1 MGSPTGD
8 YMKQIPISFFF
19 PYSFII
25 IQSLSS
31 LLINFILIATPE
43 KKIIKKKKNLTVSI
57 RNLQDLQHRFSKRFN
72 LGNIAQ
78 LN

>member
-8 YMKQIPISFFF
+8 YTKQIPISFFF

-31 LLINFILIATPE
+31 LLINFILIGTPE
-43 KKIIKKKKNLTVSI
+43 KKKNLTVSI

-72 LGNIAQ
+72 LWNIAQ

>member
-8 YMKQIPISFFF
+8 YTKQIPISFFF

-43 KKIIKKKKNLTVSI
+43 KKKNLTVSI
-57 RNLQDLQHRFSKRFN
+57 RNLQDLQHRFSKSFN
-72 LGNIAQ
+72 L
-78 LN
+78 

>member
-25 IQSLSS
+25 IQSLNS
-31 LLINFILIATPE
+31 LLINFILIATPQ
-43 KKIIKKKKNLTVSI
+43 KKKKISQSQLEICRTFSTGSAKDLTCEI
-57 RNLQDLQHRFSKRFN
+57 
-72 LGNIAQ
+72 
-78 LN
+78 

>member
-43 KKIIKKKKNLTVSI
+43 KNKKKISQSQLEICRTFSTGSAKDLTWEI
-57 RNLQDLQHRFSKRFN
+57 
-72 LGNIAQ
+72 
-78 LN
+78 

>member
-25 IQSLSS
+25 IQSLNS

-43 KKIIKKKKNLTVSI
+43 KKKKISQSQLEICRTFSTGSAKDLTWEI
-57 RNLQDLQHRFSKRFN
+57 
-72 LGNIAQ
+72 
-78 LN
+78 

>member
-25 IQSLSS
+25 IQSLNS

-43 KKIIKKKKNLTVSI
+43 KKKKKNLTVSI
-57 RNLQDLQHRFSKRFN
+57 RNLQDLQHRFSKSFN
-72 LGNIAQ
+72 LWNIAQ

>member
-8 YMKQIPISFFF
+8 YTKQIPISFFF

-43 KKIIKKKKNLTVSI
+43 KKKKISQSQLEICRTFSTGSAKALTCEI
-57 RNLQDLQHRFSKRFN
+57 
-72 LGNIAQ
+72 
-78 LN
+78 

>member
-43 KKIIKKKKNLTVSI
+43 KNKKKISQSQLEICRTFSTGSAKALTCEI
-57 RNLQDLQHRFSKRFN
+57 
-72 LGNIAQ
+72 
-78 LN
+78 

>member
-43 KKIIKKKKNLTVSI
+43 KKKNKEISQSQLEICRTFSTGSAKDLTWEI
-57 RNLQDLQHRFSKRFN
+57 
-72 LGNIAQ
+72 
-78 LN
+78 

>member
-8 YMKQIPISFFF
+8 YTKQIPISFFF

-43 KKIIKKKKNLTVSI
+43 KKKKISQSQLEICRTFSTGSAKDLTCEI
-57 RNLQDLQHRFSKRFN
+57 
-72 LGNIAQ
+72 
-78 LN
+78 

>member
-8 YMKQIPISFFF
+8 YTKQIPISFFF

-25 IQSLSS
+25 IQSLNS

-43 KKIIKKKKNLTVSI
+43 KKKKISQSQLEICRTFSTGSAKDLTCEI
-57 RNLQDLQHRFSKRFN
+57 
-72 LGNIAQ
+72 
-78 LN
+78 

>member
-8 YMKQIPISFFF
+8 YTKQIPISFFF
-19 PYSFII
+19 PYSFTI

-43 KKIIKKKKNLTVSI
+43 KKKKISQSQLEICRTFSTGSAKDLTCEI
-57 RNLQDLQHRFSKRFN
+57 
-72 LGNIAQ
+72 
-78 LN
+78 